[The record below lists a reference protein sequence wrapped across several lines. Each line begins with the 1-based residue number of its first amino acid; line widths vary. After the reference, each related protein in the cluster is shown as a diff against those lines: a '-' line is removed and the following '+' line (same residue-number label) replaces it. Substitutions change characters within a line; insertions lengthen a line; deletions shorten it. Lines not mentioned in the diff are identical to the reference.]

1 MEKHYDH
8 RRFEKDVLLWWKDL
22 PKERLAK
29 GKPFSVIMPP
39 PNVTGSLHLGH
50 ALSDTFQ
57 DILVRWHR
65 MQGRNVLW
73 VPGTDHAGIATQMMV
88 EKRLAA
94 AGQSREALGRDAFLK
109 KVWDW
114 KHEHGDLILAQI
126 QRLGFDADWD
136 HMHFTLDADMNRG
149 VNRAFVDLY
158 NKGLIYRD
166 NRLVHW
172 DCRLKTVLSDL
183 EVVNREEKGTL
194 WSIDYVYDQ
203 DPGRTITVATTR
215 PETLFGD
222 VAIAVHPDDKRYQEC
237 IGQKVRIP
245 IIDRCIPIVAD
256 LAADPDKG
264 SGAVKITPAHD
275 FTDFEVGQRHD
286 LDAITVLDENGCM
299 NNTVPEAFQGMDV
312 LDARKAVLETLG
324 DCVVGQETI
333 MRSIPYSD
341 RSGVV
346 VEPRITLQ
354 WYVKTQGMAQKAKS
368 AVTEG
373 SVRFMPQEWTTNYMH
388 WLDNIQPWC
397 VSRQLW
403 WGHQIPAWYGPE
415 NSVFVTHCEE
425 EAYQQARQK
434 FGDDV
439 VLYRDED
446 VLDTWF
452 SSGLWP
458 FLTLGWPEKTALMQ
472 SMYPT
477 NVLVTGFDI
486 IFFWVARMMMLGLE
500 ITGQVPFYDVFI
512 HPLIR
517 DEKGQKMSK
526 TKKNTINPLSIV
538 DEYGADALRLA
549 LSSATSGKQYM
560 NFGLKNVVNA
570 QHFMTKVWNMVRF
583 LKTKELVGVHTAHYL
598 DTPPAAF
605 SSALNRWLAHC
616 LSDMLQT
623 VQKYL
628 ASYRFSDA
636 AMTIQHFVRHVF
648 CDWFLE
654 FFKHQWPSIND
665 QEACDLYKE
674 TKHLLVWTAGVIV
687 RALHPFMP
695 FMTEVIWH
703 EMTGQRGTLR
713 TTSWPELSLDALEDK
728 EAMDWLQG
736 VISVVRRV
744 RLDFSIHHSTPLR
757 VTILDASP
765 IQKTVLATY
774 HDLVSRWIHLEVLT
788 MSQDPVPGMTMPVG
802 TTKIVIPLGHLVNI
816 QDEKARM
823 EKILDKEVQERDQV
837 MQRLRTFSDHTPDD
851 VVARAHDHIDR
862 INEHI
867 QTIQGML
874 SALSGNVSS
883 E

>member
-8 RRFEKDVLLWWKDL
+8 QRFEKNVLLWWDNL
-22 PKERLAK
+22 PKDVLTK

-57 DILVRWHR
+57 DILVRFYR
-65 MQGRNVLW
+65 MQGRQVLW

-88 EKRLAA
+88 EKRLATT
-94 AGQSREALGRDAFLK
+94 GQSREALGRDAFLK
-109 KVWDW
+109 KVWEW
-114 KHEHGDLILAQI
+114 KDEHGDLILAQI
-126 QRLGFDADWD
+126 KRMGFDADWD
-136 HMHFTLDADMNRG
+136 QMHFTLDADMNQG

-194 WSIDYVYDQ
+194 WSINYVYDK
-203 DPGRTITVATTR
+203 DPGRKITVATTR

-222 VAIAVHPDDKRYQEC
+222 IAIAVHPDDKRYKEC
-237 IGQKVRIP
+237 IGQWVRIP
-245 IIDRCIPIVAD
+245 IINRCIPIIAD
-256 LAADPDKG
+256 LAVDPEKG

-275 FTDFEVGQRHD
+275 FTDFEVGQRHG
-286 LDAITVLDENGCM
+286 LDAITVLDENRCM
-299 NNTVPEAFQGMDV
+299 NENVPEVFRGMDAM
-312 LDARKAVLETLG
+312 DARKDVLEALRESI
-324 DCVVGQETI
+324 VGQEDI
-333 MRSIPYSD
+333 MHSVPYSD

-354 WYVKTQGMAQKAKS
+354 WYVKTQGMAEKAKS

-373 SVRFMPQEWTTNYMH
+373 SMRFMPQEWTANYMH

-415 NSVFVTHCEE
+415 NSVFVAQCEE
-425 EAYQQARQK
+425 EAHQQARKK
-434 FGDDV
+434 FGNDV
-439 VLYRDED
+439 VLSRDED

-458 FLTLGWPEKTALMQ
+458 FLTLGWPEKTDLMQ

-549 LSSATSGKQYM
+549 LASATSGKQYM
-560 NFGLKNVVNA
+560 NFGLKNVINA

-583 LKTKELVGVHTAHYL
+583 LKTKGLIGVHTARYL
-598 DTPPAAF
+598 DAPPVVF
-605 SSALNRWLAHC
+605 SSFLNRWLAHC
-616 LSDMLQT
+616 LSEMLET

-628 ASYRFSDA
+628 ASYRFADA
-636 AMTIQHFVRHVF
+636 SMTIQHFVRHIF

-654 FFKHQWPSIND
+654 FFKHQWPDVNG
-665 QEACDLYKE
+665 QEQCVLYKE
-674 TKHLLVWTAGVIV
+674 TQHLLVWTAGVIV
-687 RALHPFMP
+687 RTLHPFVP
-695 FMTEVIWH
+695 FITEVIWH
-703 EMTGQRGTLR
+703 EMTEKRGTLR
-713 TTSWPELSLDALEDK
+713 MTSWPDLSLDASKDK
-728 EAMDWLQG
+728 EAMDWLQD
-736 VISVVRRV
+736 VMSVLRRI
-744 RLDFSIHHSTPLR
+744 RLDFSIQHSTPLR
-757 VTILDASP
+757 VTILGGSP
-765 IQKTVLATY
+765 TQKNILATY
-774 HDLVSRWIHLEVLT
+774 RDLVSRWINLEVLDV
-788 MSQDPVPGMTMPVG
+788 SQHSVRGMTIPVG
-802 TTKIVIPLGHLVNI
+802 TTTVIVPLSHLVNI
-816 QDEKARM
+816 QDERARM
-823 EKILDKEVQERDQV
+823 EKILDKEIQERDHV
-837 MQRLRTFSDHTPDD
+837 MQRLKTFSDHTPSD
-851 VVARAHDHIDR
+851 VVLRVRDQIDR
-862 INEHI
+862 ADAQI
-867 QTIQGML
+867 QTVKSML
-874 SALSGNVSS
+874 SALSGNDL
-883 E
+883 